1 MSETKEHM
9 SVNDYIEETYKEEW
23 EAEKTLIG
31 NSRWDQYESAYNT
44 YYAEATSA
52 YPIQY
57 IYESMLMEQTELQ
70 NLYDEIHDVPPEDRI
85 DISQDRE
92 EQERIFKEAER
103 YQEIMASEG
112 AAIRA
117 FNMVAPSAGVD
128 SETVRNAQANAVNK
142 SVQTKNDSEV
152 AGLEAAAAEKAAAA
166 PEYLVRGAPLRCLHG
181 SHMRYLDMKE
191 THGVY
196 HLDKPL
202 IHSKDK
208 KTDENIFSFGICSSP
223 TCTLSETI
231 SLRRGAD
238 VDQKG
243 NYLRAP
249 DDQVLTGIACKP
261 RIIELWK
268 NTNKDVQIAD
278 NASPGMA
285 NAFGAATYSAVTN
298 TSYLLCQE
306 GGIIIPQSSGQLE
319 YTSYYAEFFG
329 YPFDDMYSE
338 DGKFSDAFKNWC
350 DLKKIPPYYPGDPKY
365 TDWYQEMIKDAK
377 NDKEKKQLY
386 EDYLK
391 NAYQIGLDN
400 MSADERKKVEQMK
413 SEFLNSNL
421 LKDKQKS
428 ELEAKY
434 SGLRVDYGYN
444 DQKNIAGATPHE
456 KEFYDYYEREMAS
469 YNAQIEAAN
478 AANWEALKADDDSFS
493 GRKAV
498 YDSLKEKNRLTKEK
512 EDLHARYEQELG
524 RYDGHLDDAEK
535 ELGQSVS
542 DAYNGKKEEQ

>member
-1 MSETKEHM
+1 MSETAGHV

-31 NSRWDQYESAYNT
+31 DSRWDQYKSAYNSC
-44 YYAEATSA
+44 YAEATSA

-70 NLYDEIHDVPPEDRI
+70 NLYDEIHDIPPEDRI
-85 DISQDRE
+85 DISRNSE

-103 YQEIMASEG
+103 YQENLLSDG
-112 AAIRA
+112 AAISA
-117 FNMVAPSAGVD
+117 FNMIAPSAGVD
-128 SETVRNAQANAVNK
+128 SETVRNVQANAIDN

-152 AGLEAAAAEKAAAA
+152 ASLEAAAQEKAAASAA

-208 KTDENIFSFGICSSP
+208 KVDENIFSFGICSSP
-223 TCTLSETI
+223 TCTLSETT

-278 NASPGMA
+278 NASPGMT

-298 TSYLLCQE
+298 TSYLLCRE
-306 GGIIIPQSSGQLE
+306 GGIIFPQSSGQME
-319 YTSYYAEFFG
+319 YTSYYAGFSS

-338 DGKFSDAFKNWC
+338 NGGFSEAFLKWC
-350 DLKKIPPYYPGDPKY
+350 DIKNIPPYYPGTREY
-365 TDWYQEMIKDAK
+365 TDWYQKKIENAKKNKD
-377 NDKEKKQLY
+377 KKQLY

-391 NAYQIGLDN
+391 NAYQFGLDN
-400 MSADERKKVEQMK
+400 MSADERKKVVQMK

-421 LKDKQKS
+421 LKDKKKS
-428 ELEAKY
+428 ELEAQY
-434 SGLRVDYGYN
+434 SGLRVDHGYN

-456 KEFYDYYEREMAS
+456 KEFYDYYAEQLTS
-469 YNAQIEAAN
+469 YNEQIEAAN
-478 AANWEALKADDDSFS
+478 AAYQANLQKGRAGAYTALDHLNDRDA
-493 GRKAV
+493 
-498 YDSLKEKNRLTKEK
+498 LMKEK
-512 EDLHARYEQELG
+512 EAFYAKYEQEIG
-524 RYDGHLDDAEK
+524 WYDGYLSDAEK
-535 ELGQSVS
+535 GFNQSVS
-542 DAYNGKKEEQ
+542 DACNGKKEEQ